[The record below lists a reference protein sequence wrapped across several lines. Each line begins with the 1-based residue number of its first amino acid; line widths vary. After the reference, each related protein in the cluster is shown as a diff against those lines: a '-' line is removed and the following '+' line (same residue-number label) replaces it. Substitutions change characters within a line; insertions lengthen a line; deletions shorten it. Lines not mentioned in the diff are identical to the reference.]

1 MKTQRHAKIIDL
13 ISRYEI
19 ETQEELA
26 DRLQGLG
33 FKVTQATISRDIR
46 ELKLTKIAVPGGRQK
61 YALMYDDFD
70 GLNEKYMRVLRDG
83 FVSMDMAQNI
93 LVVKTVAGMAM
104 AVAAAFDK
112 MQWPEIAGCIAGD
125 DTIMCA
131 VRSVDETI
139 QVMGKIRKIIG
150 MDEGVQ

>member
-93 LVVKTVAGMAM
+93 LIVKTVSGMAM
-104 AVAAAFDK
+104 AVAAALDK
-112 MQWPEIAGCIAGD
+112 MHWPEIAGCIAGD

-139 QVMGKIRKIIG
+139 QVMGKIRKVIS
-150 MDEGVQ
+150 DDALK